1 MTPAR
6 SLLILAFPF
15 AFAACGGGE
24 EETPAEFRF
33 SNDRT
38 AFEND
43 ANTVFS
49 FDVRIDEAKTNEVR
63 VKYATADGTALAGED
78 YTATEGTLTFAAG
91 DTKQTIEVPIV
102 VDEFLEPDEFFTVAL
117 SDPEGGYLR
126 DNLQEAVGT
135 IRNDD
140 QTIGISDVGY
150 TTPDSYPGMTLV
162 WGDEFNT
169 PGAPDPAKWTYDL
182 GNGNWGWGNQE
193 LQNYTSSPENVTIED
208 GRLFIFARNEGGG
221 YTSARLK
228 TQGIYDF
235 QYGRVD
241 IRAMLPIGQGIW
253 PALWMLGSD
262 ITTDSWPAC
271 GEIDIME
278 LVGHQPRLIHGTVH
292 WGPDNGQHQ
301 YNGSIAPSL
310 TFPET
315 FADEFHV
322 FSIDWQE
329 NEIKFYLDDVHYHT
343 ITPANMNG
351 FNYPFND
358 AFFFIMNVAVGGQW
372 PGDPDDTTP
381 FPGFMAV
388 DYIRVFQ

>member
-1 MTPAR
+1 MTLRPLIFPVA
-6 SLLILAFPF
+6 SILLFS
-15 AFAACGGGE
+15 ACGGGE
-24 EETPAEFRF
+24 EQTPAEFRF

-38 AFEND
+38 AFENE
-43 ANTVFS
+43 ANSVFS
-49 FDVRIDEAKTNEVR
+49 FDVRIDEAKTEEVR
-63 VKYATADGTALAGED
+63 VQYATVDGSAIAGED
-78 YTATEGTLTFAAG
+78 YISTSGTLTFAPG
-91 DTKQTIEVPIV
+91 ETKKSIEVEII
-102 VDEFLEPDEFFTVAL
+102 VDEWLEPDENFIVAL
-117 SDPEGGYLR
+117 SAPEGGYLR
-126 DNLQEAVGT
+126 DNIQEAVGT

-140 QTIGISDVGY
+140 TSIQISDAGY
-150 TTPDSYPGMTLV
+150 STPDTYPGMTLV
-162 WGDEFNT
+162 WGDEFDT
-169 PGAPDPAKWTYDL
+169 PGAPDPSKWTYDL
-182 GNGNWGWGNQE
+182 GNGNWGWGNNE
-193 LQNYTSSPENVTIED
+193 LQNYTNSPENVEVTD
-208 GRLFIFARNEGGG
+208 GRLFIFARNEGG

-228 TQGIYDF
+228 SQGLFDF

-262 ITTDSWPAC
+262 ITTEGWPAC

-301 YNGSIAPSL
+301 YYGSTGPAL

-322 FSIDWQE
+322 FSIEWQE
-329 NEIKFYLDDVHYHT
+329 NEVKFFLDDVHYHT
-343 ITPANMNG
+343 VTPQNMNG
-351 FNYPFND
+351 LAYPFND
-358 AFFFIMNVAVGGQW
+358 AFFFIMNVAVGGEW
-372 PGDPDDTTP
+372 PGNPDDTTP

>member
-1 MTPAR
+1 MTLRP
-6 SLLILAFPF
+6 LLFPLASVLFF
-15 AFAACGGGE
+15 TACGGAE

-33 SNDRT
+33 SNDQT
-38 AFEND
+38 AFENE
-43 ANTVFS
+43 ANAVFS

-63 VKYATADGTALAGED
+63 VQYATADGTAIAGED
-78 YTATEGTLTFAAG
+78 YTAVEGTLVFAPG
-91 DTKQTIEVPIV
+91 ETKKSIEVAIV
-102 VDEFLEPDEFFTVAL
+102 VDEYLEPDEYFTVAL

-126 DNLQEAVGT
+126 DFVQEATGT

-140 QTIGISDVGY
+140 ETLGISDAGY
-150 TTPDSYPGMTLV
+150 TTPDNYPGMTLV

-182 GNGNWGWGNQE
+182 GNGQWGWGNNE
-193 LQNYTSSPENVTIED
+193 LQNYTNSPENVKVED
-208 GRLFIFARNEGGG
+208 GRLFIFARNEGG

-228 TQGIYDF
+228 SQGLYDF

-262 ITTDSWPAC
+262 ITTVGWPAC

-292 WGPDNGQHQ
+292 WGPDNDQHQ
-301 YNGSIAPSL
+301 YYGSTGPAL

-322 FSIDWQE
+322 FSIEWQE
-329 NEIKFYLDDVHYHT
+329 NEIKFFLDDVLYHT
-343 ITPANMNG
+343 VTPQNMNG
-351 FNYPFND
+351 LDYPFND
-358 AFFFIMNVAVGGQW
+358 AFFFIMNVAIGGEW
-372 PGDPDDTTP
+372 PGDPNETTP

>member
-1 MTPAR
+1 MISAR
-6 SLLILAFPF
+6 TLFLPLVVIAFS
-15 AFAACGGGE
+15 ACGGGE

-33 SNDRT
+33 SNDQT
-38 AFEND
+38 AFETE
-43 ANTVFS
+43 ANAVFS

-63 VKYATADGTALAGED
+63 VSYETADGTAIAGED
-78 YTATEGTLTFAAG
+78 YVAAEGTLVFAPG
-91 DTKQTIEVPIV
+91 ETKKSIEVTIV
-102 VDEFLEPDEFFTVAL
+102 VDEYLEGDEYFTVSL
-117 SDPEGGYLR
+117 KDPEGGYLR
-126 DNLQEAVGT
+126 DFVQEATGT

-140 QTIGISDVGY
+140 STIGISDAGY
-150 TTPDSYPGMTLV
+150 TTPESYPGMTLV

-169 PGAPDPAKWTYDL
+169 PGAPDPSKWTYDL
-182 GNGNWGWGNQE
+182 GNGNWGWGNGE
-193 LQNYTSSPENVTIED
+193 LQNYTSDPDNVTIED
-208 GRLFIFARNEGGG
+208 GRLFIFARSEGGG
-221 YTSARLK
+221 YTSARIK
-228 TQGIYDF
+228 SQGLFDF

-262 ITTDSWPAC
+262 ITTESWPAC

-292 WGPDNGQHQ
+292 WGPNNGQHQ
-301 YNGSIAPSL
+301 YNGAIAPAL

-322 FSIDWQE
+322 FSIEWEEDL
-329 NEIKFYLDDVHYHT
+329 IKFYMDDIHYHT
-343 ITPANMNG
+343 ITPQNMNG

-358 AFFFIMNVAVGGQW
+358 AFFFIMNVAVGGEW
-372 PGDPDDTTP
+372 PGDPNETTP